1 MPVTDIYA
9 VRVVSTDDPKE
20 IYWLLVL
27 LGPERIHFT
36 KEIISLLQL
45 VRASEVNIAAT
56 THMGNWLSME
66 TDAAKI
72 EVSATFL
79 FHKFRLYDLD
89 PVIYKEFANFDTLLD
104 DAHTPTSIHT
114 GASFLKLLLANP
126 EVAEGLIC
134 LQPMT
139 RYSTGLTL

>member
-1 MPVTDIYA
+1 MI
-9 VRVVSTDDPKE
+9 TDDPKE
-20 IYWLLVL
+20 IFWLLAL
-27 LGPERIHFT
+27 LGPERVHFT

-45 VRASEVNIAAT
+45 VRASEVDIAAT
-56 THMGNWLSME
+56 THMSNWVSFL
-66 TDAAKI
+66 TDDSTLK
-72 EVSATFL
+72 VSATFL

-104 DAHTPTSIHT
+104 DAHAPTSIHT
-114 GASFLKLLLANP
+114 GPSFLKLLLANP

-134 LQPMT
+134 LRPVT